1 VLKQDMLHT
10 YFEKLNFHLKAY
22 QDWEGLYLHLNKK
35 EKDIETDLLPQ
46 SKKCLALS
54 FFHMRLKK
62 EKKIM

>member
-1 VLKQDMLHT
+1 
-10 YFEKLNFHLKAY
+10 LKAF
-22 QDWEGLYLHLNKK
+22 QDWEDLYLHLNKK
-35 EKDIETDLLPQ
+35 EKDIEIDLLPQ